1 MNFEIVY
8 VFGTLRSCC
17 SVEKER
23 QKGCYLLG
31 LKEYAGDVSVTR
43 VYNFIAKNRETTK
56 REFREKPSLTVY
68 IVGVAT
74 MFTLKI

>member
-1 MNFEIVY
+1 LNFEIVY

-31 LKEYAGDVSVTR
+31 LKEYAGDVSVKEYAGDVSVTR
-43 VYNFIAKNRETTK
+43 VYNFI
-56 REFREKPSLTVY
+56 Y
-68 IVGVAT
+68 IAGYS
-74 MFTLKI
+74 